1 MSHSNSKPLHITLW
15 ILQGLLG
22 AAFIYFGVM
31 KTFFPTPPGMSAA
44 LIRFIG
50 ISELAGGLGLILPAA
65 LRIQPKLT
73 AWAAIGLF
81 VVMVLAASFHASRA
95 EYQGLILPVVF
106 ALSCALI
113 AWGRMSRAA
122 IPAKADEIR

>member
-1 MSHSNSKPLHITLW
+1 MNNTPSNAKPLNITLW
-15 ILQGLLG
+15 ILQALLG
-22 AAFIYFGVM
+22 VAFIYFGVM
-31 KTFFPTPPGMSAA
+31 KTFLPTPPGMSPA

-81 VVMVLAASFHASRA
+81 VIMVLATALHISKA
-95 EYQGLILPVVF
+95 EYSHLALPVFF
-106 ALSCALI
+106 AVASAMI
-113 AWGRMSRAA
+113 AWGRFAKVP
-122 IPAKADEIR
+122 IPAKH

>member
-1 MSHSNSKPLHITLW
+1 MNTQNSKTLHISLW

-31 KTFFPTPPGMSAA
+31 KTFFPTPPGMAPA

-50 ISELAGGLGLILPAA
+50 VSELAGGLGLILPAA
-65 LRIQPKLT
+65 FRIQPKLT

-81 VVMVLAASFHASRA
+81 VIMVLATALHISKA
-95 EYQGLILPVVF
+95 EYSHLVLPVGF
-106 ALSCALI
+106 GLAAALI
-113 AWGRMSRAA
+113 AWGRFGKAA
-122 IPAKADEIR
+122 IPAKA